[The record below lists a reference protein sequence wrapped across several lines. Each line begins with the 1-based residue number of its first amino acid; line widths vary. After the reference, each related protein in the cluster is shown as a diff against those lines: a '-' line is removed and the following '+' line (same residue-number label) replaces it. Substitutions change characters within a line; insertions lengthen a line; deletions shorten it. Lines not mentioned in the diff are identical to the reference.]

1 MKPMKTHTNI
11 LYILLATFLFFPIY
25 HTQGEEV
32 AGSPQGT
39 FNVTPMG
46 GASYSVAIDV
56 PPGHGNMLPQI
67 AIAYN
72 SQSGMGIAGWG
83 CNVSGISSITCGPHD
98 VFHDGNPRGLKHDGS
113 DAYYLDGVRLLYTSG
128 PIGQSGCI
136 YHPEGDPYTEVITC
150 GSNTSTSQGLWF
162 EMHTSTGLTIQ
173 FGNTSASR
181 QDYTKDGQT
190 KTNAWYVSR
199 VEDQSGNYMEYSYT
213 KNQLYVYPSVIS
225 YGSNSNSGVST
236 LSTVEFSYTSLGSCA
251 QPFRIDGVAGSMNYR
266 LSSIVSKTARSV
278 FRTYT
283 LTYDITSDGT
293 AVKFPRLQSIT
304 EADAGGNT
312 LGPVTYEWEPLPAP
326 DEQVHTMNA
335 NLTSDSYWLEVQEDR
350 RIHAADVTGDGI
362 PNLIEVV
369 AVKEQSANGW
379 THPKYMNV
387 FDTYIGEDGLVHTDD
402 SIRFYVN
409 EVYASF
415 FHSVRC
421 GPFFIDMN
429 GDGKNEI
436 IMAHSDSDPSG
447 DAIMAKIYDINRSP
461 RDSMVITST
470 ESVHSDDIP
479 LMCVGDFNNDG
490 YGDFAALET
499 GVYHSNIYWLH
510 ILQGANT
517 TSGMGWTEIQI
528 SLPSAPKK
536 LFFADMDSDGFQ
548 DLLILYNNGY
558 KVIKNQAKLNT
569 SSAFNDTDPYR
580 YTGTNVGDM
589 LNVEM
594 GDFNGDGVADLL
606 MNPSESGNWYYALG
620 NGDCTFT
627 KNLAA
632 TLDLQTNN
640 TSNDDNKYRCIVT
653 DIDQDGKSDA
663 IVIKAMY
670 DGSNFL
676 KTHVV
681 WLLSNGT
688 TLTEWRRAQSNK
700 SSDALCARYT
710 LGDFDGDGVE
720 DLMNWGF
727 DCSGNSGGS
736 TTTALRFYLNPSRSL
751 SSGKVTSVA
760 DGYGEETRIEYG
772 TLVDSD
778 VYTQE
783 NGSSF
788 PVTNLTVPLHV
799 VKQTESDNGVASAV
813 EQTYQYAGLRLHR
826 LGKGLLG
833 FRSIS
838 VSNLLTGT
846 ETTTETVEMDT
857 LRFVPLRSRVTTTL
871 GNGTATVETTM
882 TATECGYR
890 NYSLLPASRIAT
902 DFDDNTIT
910 TIYNYHREGYPL
922 SETTYYGSSNNY
934 DKTTYS
940 DYVKKGTVWLPQT
953 VETERRNSASQPVQT
968 RRKTFSYDTR
978 GLPVETVEN
987 AHSSLALTTTATY
1000 DAFGNVLST
1009 TTSGNGVDA
1018 LTKYYTYDTTGR
1030 FVTSTYTTPASAST
1044 TYTYDTWGNVLTE
1057 TGTTNPSAPLTTTYT
1072 YDGFGNLIEEESPL
1086 GVTTTYTR
1094 SMGYDSSQGCT
1105 LISLLQQTDGQ
1116 PWTQTWTDPKGR
1128 ETLTESVGAGGIDI
1142 SASKDYDSRGRL
1154 SCSTSQNG
1162 NVTVYVDYTYD
1173 NRDRVTAETHSTG
1186 RHINYVYA
1194 NRQVT
1199 ATVNDS
1205 CVYVRRYDARGNMTQ
1220 QTDPVT
1226 TVAYTYTPDGQLKSA
1241 WTDHDVNLSMAYDDV
1256 GNRTAMS
1263 DTDSGTTTYEY
1274 DALGRLTK
1282 HTDAFDNTTA
1292 IEYDA
1297 LGRVTE
1303 KTVGNVTTTYT
1314 YGTTGNEVLRLTA
1327 VANSNGTSV
1336 NYTHN
1341 AYGQVTSEV
1350 RHVGNEQYPF
1360 QYEYNTQ
1367 GHLSKT
1373 VYPEGLTVTYGYDT
1387 YGYDNWMKVDGNAVW
1402 QFVDNDGQEAESLL
1416 GGTLTHITSC
1426 DSHGLP
1432 LYRGMK
1438 LGNTVL
1444 HEMYFQH
1451 APATGNLLSRTG
1463 MTVGD
1468 TDVFTYDK
1476 MDRLVNADMGGHANV
1491 GMSYGVNGNI
1501 MHKDGVGDY
1510 NYGNY
1515 WQHPHAMKEVYDLGA
1530 QAPVGWQDMEY
1541 NALGKPASIYDWGL
1555 GQTLTLAYGPDGERW
1570 SGETRDGNNNLVAEY
1585 RYIGDV
1591 ETVRQANVYF
1601 PTYYYHL
1608 GHNVLA
1614 VDVHG
1619 TVSVYYMLTDPL
1631 GSVTD
1636 IYTADGTPVFKAT
1649 YDPWGQQTVA
1659 LNTIGYRR
1667 GYCGH
1672 EMLQVYGLINMNARL
1687 YDPVTAR
1694 FLAPDNYVQD
1704 PTNSQNFNRYSY
1716 CLNNSLKYT
1725 DPSGEWFGI
1734 DDLLI
1739 AGTSFV
1745 LGYIANG
1752 IDTGN
1757 WGWKSAM
1764 NGAMTAVSAWIGY
1777 NTCGI
1782 STAGQGI
1789 TQATWNQLFNIGV
1802 TTISNALLPSV
1813 NIPINNHWGLGI
1825 SLGFGYGDQGLSFG
1839 WNVGIAYVNKDFSI
1853 GVQLGNGTNYS
1864 AWRSFLK
1871 IGQLSLGYGMTC
1883 FESTYYGNH
1892 YLGSQFVGTGMIG
1905 WGDVSF
1911 ILSND
1916 LFAEKHQDRWRT
1928 SAAELTIGDISIGSY
1943 VLTNDGQLDSNWEKK
1958 SKDDYAP
1965 LIGKGPLGA
1974 WLNGDVYSSP
1984 IWFGIKHKGQVYRY
1998 GYSSKYVQT
2007 LTQNAVH
2014 KYISPTPFFIDYD
2027 KMNVGFFSYFGYNN
2041 AFSLWNY

>member
-1 MKPMKTHTNI
+1 MQPMKTHTNI

-25 HTQGEEV
+25 HAQGEEV

-199 VEDQSGNYMEYSYT
+199 VENQSGNYMEYSYT

-266 LSSIVSKTARSV
+266 LSSIVSKTASSV

-312 LGPVTYEWEPLPAP
+312 LGPVMFEWEPLPAP
-326 DEQVHTMNA
+326 DEQMHTMNA

-369 AVKEQSANGW
+369 AVKEQSTKGW
-379 THPKYMNV
+379 SHQKYMNV
-387 FDTYIGEDGLVHTDD
+387 FNTYIGEDGLVHTDD

-436 IMAHSDSDPSG
+436 IMAHSHSDPSG
-447 DAIMAKIYDINRSP
+447 DVIMARIYDINRSP
-461 RDSMVITST
+461 RDSMVIKST
-470 ESVHSDDIP
+470 KSVHTDDIP

-499 GVYHSNIYWLH
+499 GVHNYNIYSLH

-536 LFFADMDSDGFQ
+536 LFLADMDSDGFQ

-558 KVIKNQAKLNT
+558 KVIKNQVNLST
-569 SSAFNDTDPYR
+569 SLAFNDIDPYR

-627 KNLAA
+627 KNLAISF
-632 TLDLQTNN
+632 NN
-640 TSNDDNKYRCIVT
+640 IYSNSTSNDDNKFRCIVT

-670 DGSNFL
+670 NGSKFL
-676 KTHVV
+676 NTYVV

-736 TTTALRFYLNPSRSL
+736 TTTALRFYLNPLRSL

-760 DGYGEETRIEYG
+760 DGYGEGTRIEYG
-772 TLVDSD
+772 TLVDAD

-833 FRSIS
+833 FRSIT

-846 ETTTETVEMDT
+846 EITTETVEMDS

-890 NYSLLPASRIAT
+890 NYSLLPASRTAT

-910 TIYNYHREGYPL
+910 TIYNYYHWEGYPL

-934 DKTTYS
+934 DETTYS

-1030 FVTSTYTTPASAST
+1030 FVTSMYTSPASAST

-1241 WTDHDVNLSMAYDDV
+1241 WTDHDVNLSMAY
-1256 GNRTAMS
+1256 
-1263 DTDSGTTTYEY
+1263 
-1274 DALGRLTK
+1274 
-1282 HTDAFDNTTA
+1282 A

-1387 YGYDNWMKVDGNAVW
+1387 YGYDTWIKVNGNTVW

-1515 WQHPHAMKEVYDLGA
+1515 WQHPHAMKDVYDLGA

-1555 GQTLTLAYGPDGERW
+1555 GQTLTLTYGPDGERW
-1570 SGETRDGNNNLVAEY
+1570 SGDIRDGNNNLVAEY

-1619 TVSVYYMLTDPL
+1619 TVSIYYMLTDPL

-1636 IYTADGTPVFKAT
+1636 IYAADGTPVFRAT
-1649 YDPWGQQTVA
+1649 YDPWGKQTVT
-1659 LNTIGYRR
+1659 LNTIGFRR

-1672 EMLQVYGLINMNARL
+1672 EMLSEFGLINMNARL
-1687 YDPVTAR
+1687 YDPITAR
-1694 FLAPDNYVQD
+1694 FLSPDNYVQD
-1704 PTNSQNFNRYSY
+1704 PMNSQNFNRYSY
-1716 CLNNSLKYT
+1716 CLNNPLKYV
-1725 DPSGEWFGI
+1725 DPDGNNPFLLFSIGYSAMWGAWKASQSGKSELGGAALGAITAVTSWAVGSTFGHEI
-1734 DDLLI
+1734 GTLGQELLRGI
-1739 AGTSFV
+1739 AHGF
-1745 LGYIANG
+1745 ANG
-1752 IDTGN
+1752 LTEWAQGGNFGVGFATGTLSSFAASGIYALGGSPLMMLGTATITGAVTSSLLGG
-1757 WGWKSAM
+1757 GWL
-1764 NGAMTAVSAWIGY
+1764 NGAMTGMNIATFNHGWEIVNGEKVYVLDDVVCTASYWTAMKAVHTTLDVIGLVPVVGELADGLNAGLYLFKGDYMNASLSAAAMIPVAGDVATGGKYVVKGY
-1777 NTCGI
+1777 HSYSAFKRANGAAGAGKAWHHIVEQTPSNVKRFGPELIHNIDNMVKLPHGKGSIHAKI
-1782 STAGQGI
+1782 SGYYSSVRNFTGGLRVRDWLS
-1789 TQATWNQLFNIGV
+1789 TQSYNDQYEF
-1802 TTISNALLPSV
+1802 
-1813 NIPINNHWGLGI
+1813 GLNV
-1825 SLGFGYGDQGLSFG
+1825 LKQFG
-1839 WNVGIAYVNKDFSI
+1839 W
-1853 GVQLGNGTNYS
+1853 
-1864 AWRSFLK
+1864 
-1871 IGQLSLGYGMTC
+1871 
-1883 FESTYYGNH
+1883 
-1892 YLGSQFVGTGMIG
+1892 
-1905 WGDVSF
+1905 
-1911 ILSND
+1911 
-1916 LFAEKHQDRWRT
+1916 
-1928 SAAELTIGDISIGSY
+1928 
-1943 VLTNDGQLDSNWEKK
+1943 
-1958 SKDDYAP
+1958 
-1965 LIGKGPLGA
+1965 
-1974 WLNGDVYSSP
+1974 
-1984 IWFGIKHKGQVYRY
+1984 
-1998 GYSSKYVQT
+1998 
-2007 LTQNAVH
+2007 
-2014 KYISPTPFFIDYD
+2014 
-2027 KMNVGFFSYFGYNN
+2027 
-2041 AFSLWNY
+2041 